1 MLATGQNTAPF
12 CGTWCRPGSAASSEC
27 HPSVQAN
34 TCRPLTTDHTCAR
47 VAANGANF
55 LREDPDRV
63 ANGDGLNSIVVPR
76 GQLSAS
82 SNKTRQGADPARTPS
97 VQSRPLTLAL

>member
-1 MLATGQNTAPF
+1 MMATGQDTALF

-27 HPSVQAN
+27 HRLLQAN
-34 TCRPLTTDHTCAR
+34 TCRTLTTDQTCAR
-47 VAANGANF
+47 LAGNGANF

-63 ANGDGLNSIVVPR
+63 SNGDRLSAIIVPR

-82 SNKTRQGADPARTPS
+82 SNKTRQGADPTRTPS
-97 VQSRPLTLAL
+97 FQSR